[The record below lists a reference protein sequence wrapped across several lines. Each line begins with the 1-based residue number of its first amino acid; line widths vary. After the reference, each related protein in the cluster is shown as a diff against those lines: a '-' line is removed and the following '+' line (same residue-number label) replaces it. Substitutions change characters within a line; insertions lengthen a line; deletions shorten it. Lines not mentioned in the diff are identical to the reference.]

1 MAFGDPLDPNNPL
14 KPSRALPPSAAGAFT
29 PPAAPT
35 DMDSFNRGNP
45 DDPTKAS
52 DPDGLIL
59 PGGMSA
65 KTPPMDAVP
74 GMDLPGP
81 VPPPTPPETAPT
93 PKIPTPVGP
102 LSMPTPQAT
111 QATGGLGGYISGLVG
126 RLPKALAIAQAG
138 YGNEGPLRAI
148 EGEEARKQQFDQ
160 QQFENTVTKQR
171 EDRATQLYSAQ
182 LANFQSELAYRQFQQ
197 QDTQRKAVQASQDRN
212 LNELAAGMG
221 PYINGD
227 GTLKPGVQIPPEI
240 AAAYAR
246 IAKTGT
252 NDKFSAVPAGAGFTL
267 NQDTNEVTPIPG
279 AAGKPMTQEQN
290 KLGFQNVVGKLDAA
304 GLNTGDPAKLNQ
316 ALDTG
321 LRAGTITQEEHAAAR
336 GYLAA
341 NSTPATNLSV
351 HVEGGQA
358 LQNSAQS
365 LKDANTY
372 YRYVDPQGKMQFA
385 QGNQVPQNA
394 TAEPIGNNEHFAKEM
409 GEARQYNVVQN
420 AVNKVHRDVYD
431 HPEIFDNA
439 IARDL
444 IATTLQQTEHSN
456 IGGLVAGTGVSIPTP
471 SGLGDMINTYL
482 QNNHAVLDD
491 KTSRAVKDYL
501 ADYYN
506 AKDKTMSVQQLMQNG
521 TMGRGNQK
529 AWEAVADQIPSGKTA
544 DSIQAKR
551 KMADFQETLSD
562 VAVKFPDEYGNGLYK
577 KVAPY
582 NPSSLVQSPNAF
594 GPGGG
599 RPLPTPTGV
608 PNVQTP
614 HSSRQLSRAQF
625 HTNYPG
631 VPDSELEQFALK
643 NKAQIVD

>member
-111 QATGGLGGYISGLVG
+111 QATGGLGGYISGLVN

-227 GTLKPGVQIPPEI
+227 GTLKPGVQVPPEI
-240 AAAYAR
+240 ASAYAR

-252 NDKFSAVPAGAGFTL
+252 NNKFSAVPAGASFTL

-304 GLNTGDPAKLNQ
+304 GLNTGDPAKLNE

-351 HVEGGQA
+351 HIEGGQA

-365 LKDANTY
+365 LKDAHTY
-372 YRYVDPQGKMQFA
+372 YRYQDPTTGKTQVSLGNETPQGVQA
-385 QGNQVPQNA
+385 IPVGNAKDFSGYMNEANQSNIVQTSLNNLHKDIQTNPQ
-394 TAEPIGNNEHFAKEM
+394 
-409 GEARQYNVVQN
+409 
-420 AVNKVHRDVYD
+420 
-431 HPEIFDNA
+431 IFDNPAARA
-439 IARDL
+439 IL
-444 IATTLQQTEHSN
+444 ATTLEQMDRQHA
-456 IGGLVAGTGVSIPTP
+456 GLLVAGTGGSIPLP
-471 SGLGDMINTYL
+471 SGLGSMINTAL
-482 QNNHAVLDD
+482 QNNALD
-491 KTSRAVKDYL
+491 KPTATALKQYI
-501 ADYYN
+501 ADYKS
-506 AKDKTMSVQQLMQNG
+506 AKDKAIVMQMEMQG
-521 TMGRGNQK
+521 GKIGRGSQ
-529 AWEAVADQIPSGKTA
+529 EAFNAIYQQIPNGATPDSHTALQQMGNLQQTQDQLASKYPESYSGFKRVPRY
-544 DSIQAKR
+544 DS
-551 KMADFQETLSD
+551 
-562 VAVKFPDEYGNGLYK
+562 G
-577 KVAPY
+577 
-582 NPSSLVQSPNAF
+582 SLVNPPAAF
-594 GPGGG
+594 GNAG
-599 RPLPTPTGV
+599 RPAPTASTSGGPPTAQPQV
-608 PNVQTP
+608 R
-614 HSSRQLSRAQF
+614 SRQLSRAQF